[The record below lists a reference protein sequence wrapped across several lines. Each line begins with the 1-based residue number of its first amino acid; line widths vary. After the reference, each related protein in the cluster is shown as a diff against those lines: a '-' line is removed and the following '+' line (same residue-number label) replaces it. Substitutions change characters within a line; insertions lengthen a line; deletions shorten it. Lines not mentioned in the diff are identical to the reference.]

1 MRLTIVV
8 GMTAGG
14 VGMHVRSLVERLG
27 GLGVEVGVV
36 GPAETQERFD
46 FTGAGARFAPVRI
59 GSAPNPPADLAAVRG
74 LRRAFRGTDVVHAHG
89 FRAAAL
95 SGLALGRRRAG
106 RVPLFAT
113 WHNAVLATGPKRV
126 LIGGLERL
134 AARRADV
141 TLGVSSDL
149 VARARELGAPDVR
162 LAPVAA
168 PRVQPARRDAA
179 AVRAELG
186 AQDRPL
192 LLAVNRL
199 AEQKGLDVLLAA
211 AKRWKERDPAPLVV
225 VAGDGPLEDELNRA
239 ITWDDLPV
247 RLLGRRSDVPD
258 LLAAADVYV
267 LTSVWE
273 GRPLVIQEA
282 MQVGLPVV
290 TTAAGGV
297 PELVGD
303 GARVVPVGDPD
314 AVVDAVNALLD
325 DPQLRSE
332 LGERGRRHAATW
344 PDEDDNARLVA
355 GLCRDLAG
363 RVAG

>member
-14 VGMHVRSLVERLG
+14 VGAHVRSLVERLG
-27 GLGVEVGVV
+27 DHGVTVGVA

-46 FTGAGARFAPVRI
+46 FVGAGARFAPIEI

-74 LRRAFRGTDVVHAHG
+74 LRRAFTGTDVVHAHG

-95 SGLALGRRRAG
+95 SGLALGRRRPG
-106 RVPLFAT
+106 RAPLLAT
-113 WHNAVLATGPKRV
+113 WHNAVLAGGVKRV
-126 LIGGLERL
+126 LLSGLERL

-168 PRVQPARRDAA
+168 PVVAAPTRDRD
-179 AVRAELG
+179 AVRASLG
-186 AQDRPL
+186 AGERPL
-192 LLAVNRL
+192 VLAVSRL
-199 AEQKGLDVLLAA
+199 AEQKGLDTLLAA
-211 AKRWKERDPAPLVV
+211 AARWRARTPSPLVV
-225 VAGDGPLEDELNRA
+225 VAGDGPEQARLQQVIDR
-239 ITWDDLPV
+239 DGLPV
-247 RLLGRRSDVPD
+247 RLLGRRADVPD
-258 LLAAADVYV
+258 LLAAADLYV

-303 GARVVPVGDPD
+303 GAEVVPVGDVAAIAD
-314 AVVDAVNALLD
+314 TVSRLLD
-325 DPQLRSE
+325 DP
-332 LGERGRRHAATW
+332 GRRADLAKRALAQAATW

-355 GLCRDLAG
+355 ELCRELLG
-363 RVAG
+363 SR

>member
-14 VGMHVRSLVERLG
+14 VGAHVRSLVERLG
-27 GLGVEVGVV
+27 GLGIEVGVA
-36 GPAETQERFD
+36 GPAQTQERFD
-46 FTGAGARFAPVRI
+46 FTGAGARFVPVRI
-59 GSAPNPPADLAAVRG
+59 GSAPNPPADLAAVRA
-74 LRRAFRGTDVVHAHG
+74 LRRAFRGTDAVHAHG

-95 SGLALGRRRAG
+95 SGLALGRRRPQ
-106 RVPLFAT
+106 RVPLLAT

-126 LIGGLERL
+126 LLGGLERL

-168 PRVQPARRDAA
+168 PRVQPAKRDAD
-179 AVRAELG
+179 AVRSEFG
-186 AQDRPL
+186 AGNRPL

-211 AKRWKERDPAPLVV
+211 AKRWSERDPVPLVV
-225 VAGDGPLEDELNRA
+225 VAGDGPLEDELNQA
-239 ITWDDLPV
+239 IGRDDLPV

-258 LLAAADVYV
+258 LLAAADLYV

-290 TTAAGGV
+290 ATAAGGV

-303 GARVVPVGDPD
+303 GAQVVPVGDVG
-314 AVVDAVNALLD
+314 AVAEAVAALLD
-325 DPQLRSE
+325 DPARRAE
-332 LGERGRRHAATW
+332 LGERGRRQAATW

-355 GLCRDLAG
+355 DLCRDLAG
-363 RVAG
+363 R

>member
-14 VGMHVRSLVERLG
+14 VGMHVRSLVQRLG
-27 GLGVEVGVV
+27 GLGIEVGVA
-36 GPAETQERFD
+36 GPPETEERFD
-46 FTGAGARFAPVRI
+46 FTGAGARFVPVRI

-95 SGLALGRRRAG
+95 SGLALGRRRPG
-106 RVPLFAT
+106 RVPLLAT
-113 WHNAVLATGPKRV
+113 WHNAVIATGPKRV
-126 LIGGLERL
+126 LIAGLERL

-168 PRVQPARRDAA
+168 PRVPAKRDAD

-186 AQDRPL
+186 AGDRPL

-211 AKRWKERDPAPLVV
+211 AARWAERTPSPLVV
-225 VAGDGPLEDELNRA
+225 VAGDGPLEDELAAA
-239 ITWDDLPV
+239 IARDDLPV
-247 RLLGRRSDVPD
+247 RLLGRRTDVPD
-258 LLAAADVYV
+258 LLGAADVYV

-282 MQVGLPVV
+282 MQAGLPVV

-303 GARVVPVGDPD
+303 GATIVPVGDVAAVAD
-314 AVVDAVNALLD
+314 AVSALLD
-325 DPQLRSE
+325 DPRSRAD
-332 LGERGRRHAATW
+332 LGARARKQAETW

-355 GLCRDLAG
+355 DLCRDLTG
-363 RVAG
+363 R

>member
-14 VGMHVRSLVERLG
+14 VGMHVRSLVQRLG
-27 GLGVEVGVV
+27 GLGIEVGVA
-36 GPAETQERFD
+36 GPPETEERFD

-74 LRRAFRGTDVVHAHG
+74 LRRAFRGADVVHAHG

-95 SGLALGRRRAG
+95 SGLALGRRRTG
-106 RVPLFAT
+106 RVPLLAT
-113 WHNAVLATGPKRV
+113 WHNAVIATGPKRV
-126 LIGGLERL
+126 LIAGLERL

-149 VARARELGAPDVR
+149 VARARELGATDIR

-168 PRVQPARRDAA
+168 PRVQPAKRDAD

-186 AQDRPL
+186 AGDRPL

-211 AKRWKERDPAPLVV
+211 AARWAARTPSPLVV
-225 VAGDGPLEDELNRA
+225 VAGDGPLEAELVAAVDR
-239 ITWDDLPV
+239 DDLPV
-247 RLLGRRSDVPD
+247 RLLGRRSDIPD
-258 LLAAADVYV
+258 LLGAADIYV

-303 GARVVPVGDPD
+303 GATIVPVGDVA
-314 AVVDAVNALLD
+314 AVAEAVSALLD
-325 DPQLRSE
+325 DPRARAE
-332 LGERGRRHAATW
+332 LGERGRKQAETW

-355 GLCRDLAG
+355 DLCRDLTG
-363 RVAG
+363 R

>member
-14 VGMHVRSLVERLG
+14 VGAHVRSLVERLG
-27 GLGVEVGVV
+27 DHGVTVGVA

-46 FTGAGARFAPVRI
+46 FVGAGARFAPVAI
-59 GSAPNPPADLAAVRG
+59 GSAPNPPADLAAVQG
-74 LRRAFRGTDVVHAHG
+74 LRRAFAGTDVVHAHG

-95 SGLALGRRRAG
+95 SGLALGRRRPD
-106 RVPLFAT
+106 RVPLLAT
-113 WHNAVLATGPKRV
+113 WHNAVLASGPKRV
-126 LIGGLERL
+126 LLAGLERL
-134 AARRADV
+134 AARRSDV

-168 PRVQPARRDAA
+168 PRVSEPTRDRD
-179 AVRAELG
+179 AVRASLG
-186 AQDRPL
+186 AVDRPL

-199 AEQKGLDVLLAA
+199 AEQKGLDTLLAA
-211 AKRWKERDPAPLVV
+211 AERWRLRDPQPLVV
-225 VAGDGPLEDELNRA
+225 VAGHGPEHARLQQVIDRDG
-239 ITWDDLPV
+239 LPV
-247 RLLGRRSDVPD
+247 RLLGQRTDVPD
-258 LLAAADVYV
+258 LLAAADLYV

-303 GARVVPVGDPD
+303 GAEVVPVGDVA
-314 AVVDAVNALLD
+314 AVADTVSALLD
-325 DPQLRSE
+325 DAGRRAE
-332 LGERGRRHAATW
+332 LGKRALAQAASW

-355 GLCRDLAG
+355 DLCREVLAG
-363 RVAG
+363 SR